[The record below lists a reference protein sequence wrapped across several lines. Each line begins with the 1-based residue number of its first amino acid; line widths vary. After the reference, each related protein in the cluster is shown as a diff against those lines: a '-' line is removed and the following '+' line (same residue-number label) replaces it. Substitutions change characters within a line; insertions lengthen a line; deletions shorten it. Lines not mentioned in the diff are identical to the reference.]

1 MYIDFEKLHKHGFG
15 VNASEGGVE
24 IYPINIKPIYKELE
38 ELTGLSERN
47 VDEVSCLISDLQI
60 IQVLKSR

>member
-1 MYIDFEKLHKHGFG
+1 MYIDFEKLRKNGFG
-15 VNASEGGVE
+15 VNTSDDGVE
-24 IYPINIKPIYKELE
+24 IFPMDRKPIYKELE

-47 VDEVSCLISDLQI
+47 IDEVSCLILDLQI